1 MKKIKFIRIL
11 INSIKTLLNQKTKTI
26 LMMLGTAIGIM
37 LLSGV
42 MGLSRGVEKRIED
55 VMKTFGPRSG
65 VIFSGGGRIQSAGGR
80 GAVEVRLKLK
90 DLEVLREKLSDK
102 AIFSGAIRRD
112 DIQIKYED
120 QIVDTSIYAV
130 DPDFPLAAEWYLEEG
145 EPLDLNDEKVFSRFC
160 LLGKTVK
167 KNLFFDEDPI
177 GKKILIN
184 RVPFKVKGVLQ
195 SKGTSP
201 GGFDMDDCLWIP
213 LSTGM
218 KRVFHMDNIRVIRFK
233 VREGYQIDEV
243 KNEITEILR
252 KLHRI
257 KEGGEED
264 FRIRT
269 PDFIAQRIKDMT
281 RTAKIVGFSLSAVAL
296 IVGGIVL
303 MNVLLLSVSE
313 RVPEIGLKRAIGAK
327 QKDIFLE
334 FLFESIAVSIF
345 GMLLGLALGLIPVYL
360 LPKFM
365 PDIPMV
371 YSFKSFTYGFIFS
384 FIVGIIFG
392 VQPARRASKLIPI
405 EALR

>member
-1 MKKIKFIRIL
+1 MKRIKFFRIL
-11 INSIKTLLNQKTKTI
+11 ISSIKALLNQKTKTI

-65 VIFSGGGRIQSAGGR
+65 VIFSGGGRMQTAGGR

-90 DLEVLREKLSDK
+90 DLETLREKLSDK

-120 QIVDTSIYAV
+120 QTVDTSIYAV
-130 DPDFPLAAEWYLEEG
+130 DPDFSLAAEWYLEEG
-145 EPLDLNDEKVFSRFC
+145 EPLNLTDEKIFSRFC
-160 LLGKTVK
+160 LLGTTVK

-184 RVPFKVKGVLQ
+184 RVPFKVKGILQ

-201 GGFDMDDCLWIP
+201 AGFDMDDCVWIP

-218 KRVFHMDNIRVIRFK
+218 KRVFHMDNIRIIRFK
-233 VREGYQIDEV
+233 VREGYQIEEV

-257 KEGGEED
+257 KEGEEDD

-281 RTAKIVGFSLSAVAL
+281 KTAKIVGFSLSIVAL
-296 IVGGIVL
+296 IVGGLVL
-303 MNVLLLSVSE
+303 MNILLLSVSE
-313 RVPEIGLKRAIGAK
+313 RVPEIGLKRAIGAR

-334 FLFESIAVSIF
+334 FLFESITVSIF

-365 PDIPMV
+365 PDIPMA
-371 YSFKSFTYGFIFS
+371 YSFKSFIFGFIFA
-384 FIVGIIFG
+384 FIVGLIFG
-392 VQPARRASKLIPI
+392 VQPARRASKLTPI